1 MSSDG
6 GGEGSFQQGIHRS
19 GGGLLSQST
28 AQALD
33 VLAGLWEEV
42 ELLADLAAAVEDS
55 SMVSTAKETA
65 DLGEGAACLFSEKVH
80 SDLASIGQGAVTVA
94 ACEDLTAE
102 VEVVADGREDG
113 LGCGQR
119 RREV

>member
-1 MSSDG
+1 MSREG
-6 GGEGSFQQGIHRS
+6 VGRGSFQQGIHRS

-42 ELLADLAAAVEDS
+42 ELLADSAAAVEDS
-55 SMVSTAKETA
+55 SVVSASEETA

-80 SDLASIGQGAVTVA
+80 SDSASIGQGAVAVA
-94 ACEDLTAE
+94 ACEDLAAE
-102 VEVVADGREDG
+102 VEVVADSHEDG
-113 LGCGQR
+113 LGCG
-119 RREV
+119 

>member
-1 MSSDG
+1 M
-6 GGEGSFQQGIHRS
+6 
-19 GGGLLSQST
+19 SQST

-42 ELLADLAAAVEDS
+42 ELLADLGAAVEDGS
-55 SMVSTAKETA
+55 VVPAAKETA
-65 DLGEGAACLFSEKVH
+65 DLSEGAACFFSEKVH
-80 SDLASIGQGAVTVA
+80 SDLASIGQGAVAVA
-94 ACEDLTAE
+94 ACEELTAE
-102 VEVVADGREDG
+102 VEVVADGDENG